1 MLVPRRL
8 DQDGLRAYLDEVRPR
23 FLVVRVRVERRTFT
37 WGFPLSALEEIVG
50 FALGAAAFAQAARSW
65 LPERW
70 QDAMNGAS
78 SALVQA
84 LRLVPRPHDPSP
96 RGEPPAPVP
105 ATAAI
110 AAPTTTAPTSGASG
124 PVTTTVSSSRPSSAT
139 TTASSSSPS
148 PFPSPVSALW
158 AAANDL
164 AGGALRDVLR
174 VPPGEPYVSVRSGPA
189 LVDVVAY

>member
-1 MLVPRRL
+1 MLVLRRL
-8 DQDGLRAYLDEVRPR
+8 DQEGLRAYLDEVRPR

-78 SALVQA
+78 TALVQA
-84 LRLVPRPHDPSP
+84 LRLGPRPHGPAP
-96 RGEPPAPVP
+96 RDEPPASTPATATPTTNAAATATPTTNAPGIAAPRTNAPATPASTAAPYSPPPSPVP
-105 ATAAI
+105 A
-110 AAPTTTAPTSGASG
+110 
-124 PVTTTVSSSRPSSAT
+124 
-139 TTASSSSPS
+139 
-148 PFPSPVSALW
+148 LW
-158 AAANDL
+158 ATANDL
-164 AGGALRDVLR
+164 AGGALRGVLR
-174 VPPGEPYVSVRSGPA
+174 VPPGEPYVSVRSGRA